1 MHEAKGK
8 RAQRQHAAAGQRRQ
22 ASAGRGTPLWQA
34 CICKVSYTVVDALLV
49 LLQDKGLAP
58 GSWQCSAASPPD
70 PDQLALVHVPEA
82 PADSGQ
88 QVVVV

>member
-34 CICKVSYTVVDALLV
+34 CICNLSYIVVDALPN
-49 LLQDKGLAP
+49 LLQAGA
-58 GSWQCSAASPPD
+58 WRRSAASLPD
-70 PDQLALVHVPEA
+70 PDQLALVHVPEV
-82 PADSGQ
+82 PGDSGQ
-88 QVVVV
+88 QIVVV